1 MLTVYALS
9 NAQQAAQYYEQ
20 DNYYHK
26 GSMEAIAATHWWGQ
40 GAEQLGLSGY
50 VDPDRFAAMLRG
62 QINDDTLIQRVRHD
76 GGVGHKPGYD
86 LTFSAPKSVSML
98 AEIGQDARIYEAHNH
113 AVNAAL
119 DYMQSNA
126 AMYRQTVDAHTQ
138 IKPSDNLIVAKFRHD
153 TSRNVDETIDCQ
165 LHTHC
170 VVVNATQCDDGQWRS
185 LYEKPLFE
193 AKMLGGMIYRSQLAQ
208 SLKELGYDIE
218 KTREDGLFE
227 VKGFSRDQIEAF
239 SKRRVKIVEV
249 MTEWG
254 LFGAEAAQKANLVT
268 RQNKTPVNR
277 DKLHEHWQSRV
288 QELGIN
294 LDKMIASAS
303 LKSKSRPLSKSDPES
318 LADRALQYAMSHL
331 GERQSVFTKQAAC
344 KTALQYALGD
354 VQLQAID
361 NAMDR
366 FQEQDKLIYI
376 GKHNHLDLYT
386 TPKVIEQERHIV
398 NMMQAGKNEVDA
410 IASCEAVDLYLKDL
424 MATRSNVTKLTDCQM
439 KAIHFLSTT
448 TDRVVG
454 VQGYAGTGKT
464 TMLQSVCRL
473 AEQSGYQIRGAAPS
487 ASAADVLRSDTG
499 IKTETLSGLLLALNK
514 ENPPQDISDKP
525 ELIILDEASM
535 ASTHQMH
542 DLMKRADKLNK
553 RLMLVG
559 DQQQLPSVENGSPYA
574 LLQSEGM
581 ATAKLKQIM
590 RQKAKDLAYAVK
602 ETLHGDVE
610 YAMQAVGN
618 EAFIERHADGEA
630 VFSPD
635 STVNVIDHKQE
646 RLKTI
651 ADRYLAL
658 NEQQRDNTIVLLG
671 SNEDRSEVNTMIRD
685 GLQAK
690 GVVTGDQAECNIL
703 QSKGSTAIERTHIYN
718 YEPGDVV
725 RFNKAYRSLGIKR
738 YDYLKVVCLDSN
750 TGELVLDRKGHMIR
764 WQPQVS
770 AQSKGGAVD
779 VFTQDQRDLAAGDWI
794 RWTQNKKNQSIYN
807 TDTAQVVAV
816 KGNKA
821 QFKLKNNDIIELDL
835 TKPINRHWDY
845 AWSSTVYA
853 AQGKKANNVIAQLE
867 GANPNLT
874 NYRSFY
880 VTLSRAVNSI
890 HLYVDDLDKAVKTI
904 QNHTGEKSNATEFLV
919 AHQQQRQ
926 FDEHIKTAHL
936 KLDGHIH
943 EQPHEFE
950 RLVNLAQH
958 YVSASDQQPVHLV
971 AADFKDRQRLNALI
985 RHELKAA
992 GKLEQADYT
1001 ANSLRQYRVRSND
1014 DRMGWAQGMVVGFER
1029 GYKKYGIH
1037 KGEYFTVSD
1046 VPALGNDIVLK
1057 NDQGRSIKV
1066 DSTFLVDR
1074 QDKDVTICKLDQL
1087 PLAVGDAI
1095 TWRKTYQ
1102 KDGIYKHQQAIVSNI
1117 TSEAVTFELA
1127 NQQSITFKHND
1138 PKGMHWQYAYAQSL
1152 DVPAPKHYELG
1163 LAHLDE
1169 RTKSPARIR
1178 AILGAMGQ
1186 SQNEAHLYTH
1196 SQDYV
1201 VNQIN
1206 LATDQ
1211 RIDLQP
1217 HSDKTLQKDLYQ
1229 ALEQFEQSK
1238 KTVGKAWVSYFD
1250 NKQAGLATE
1259 DNLRNALIL
1268 DRAHAELADQIV
1280 TNEAFDKRQVEALG
1294 INTEHMQQKADKH
1307 KVNELINRYEQTQGV
1322 MQAYYAKA
1330 IATSMN
1336 DCNGEL
1342 YNRGIA
1348 KQAILTSADDYTR
1361 RLQRL
1366 KLTPQQRQDSRIVE
1380 AYFQYA
1386 QQARTMWQR
1395 INRSKENGV
1404 KPDRSH
1410 FTYASHICQLRNALA
1425 QTIVSQPKRFETAT
1439 NHLSSK
1445 SHDLIKKHAQQFQT
1459 ALAQQTQR
1467 KRALNTKDWR
1477 QVVHHDQKHW
1487 EQQRSITYQKSPKKI
1502 YWDKDSVLKA
1512 AMDKA
1517 EMIMSNL
1524 VEEQK
1529 NAKLSNGYKLVWGQ
1543 KHGSVHLHL
1552 SGTKQGLINDYERG
1566 IHGDIIHYYAQ
1577 RRGIDWYDALSEL
1590 ATETSLDPSQA
1601 SIKTVNVSP
1610 EEKAQKQKAI
1620 ADEQKRRYQTRQLA
1634 QTTWQQAQP
1643 IQGTLVETYLKKHR
1657 GLSGD
1662 ISGLEMRYHPAAP
1675 NKVYYKNGQVKVGER
1690 RPAMVVS
1697 FLDRHDEITGVQC
1710 TYLDKTTAN
1719 KDTTVKIGKNTI
1731 GQIWGSAGVIYKGG
1745 DDKVI
1750 ACEGAET
1757 AASLVAVQPKSSIYA
1772 TGGNM
1777 QNVGHYDFL
1786 THQHNNR
1793 QLYIAADN
1801 DLSFEAGSWR
1811 ATQAGARQLAK
1822 QGIQPMIAMPQAI
1835 KNQKTDY
1842 NDVLKRYDSKE
1853 VAKQFQASFAFGQQE
1868 IADDTQLIAIKP
1880 NDTNQIADT
1889 IGKSEQLYQLPE
1901 VAIKGRGKEKGEK
1914 TLGE

>member
-1 MLTVYALS
+1 MLTVYALT

-26 GSMEAIAATHWWGQ
+26 GSLEAIAATHWWGQ

-62 QINDDTLIQRVRHD
+62 QINDDTLIQRMRHD

-268 RQNKTPVNR
+268 RQNKTPVDR
-277 DKLHEHWQSRV
+277 DKLHEHWQTRV

-366 FQEQDKLIYI
+366 FQEQDKLIYV

-473 AEQSGYQIRGAAPS
+473 AEQSGYQIRGSAPS

-514 ENPPQDISDKP
+514 ENPPLDVSDKP

-690 GVVTGDQAECNIL
+690 GVVTGDQAECDIL
-703 QSKGSTAIERTHIYN
+703 QSKGLTAIERTHIYN

-779 VFTQDQRDLAAGDWI
+779 VFIQDQRGLAAGDWI

-867 GANPNLT
+867 GASPNLT

-904 QNHTGEKSNATEFLV
+904 QTHTGEKSNATEFLV

-950 RLVNLAQH
+950 RLVNLAKH
-958 YVSASDQQPVHLV
+958 YVKASRQQSVHLV
-971 AADFKDRQRLNALI
+971 AADFRDRQRLNALI
-985 RHELKAA
+985 RQELKDT
-992 GKLEQADYT
+992 GGIDETDYT
-1001 ANSLRQYRVRSND
+1001 KRALRPYRVRSND
-1014 DRMGWAQGMVVGFER
+1014 ERMTFNKGMVIGFER
-1029 GYKKYGIH
+1029 GYKRYGIH
-1037 KGEYFTVSD
+1037 KGDYLTVSD
-1046 VPALGNDIVLK
+1046 VPSLGNDIVLQ
-1057 NDQGRSIKV
+1057 NAQGQAIKV
-1066 DSTFLVDR
+1066 DSTFLVNR
-1074 QDKDVTICKLDQL
+1074 QDKDVMIYKLDQL
-1087 PLAVGDAI
+1087 PLAIGDAI

-1102 KDGIYKHQQAIVSNI
+1102 QDGIYKHQQAIVRDI

-1127 NQQSITFKHND
+1127 NQQSITVKHHD

-1178 AILGAMGQ
+1178 AILGAMG
-1186 SQNEAHLYTH
+1186 EAQTASHLYTH

-1201 VNQIN
+1201 INQIN

-1217 HSDKTLQKDLYQ
+1217 YAEQTLQKDLYQ
-1229 ALEQFEQSK
+1229 ALKQFEQSK
-1238 KTVGKAWVSYFD
+1238 KTVGKAWASYFN
-1250 NKQAGLATE
+1250 NKQTGLATE
-1259 DNLRNALIL
+1259 DNLKNALIL
-1268 DRAHAELADQIV
+1268 ERAQAELADQIV
-1280 TNEAFDKRQVEALG
+1280 IDKAFNKRQVEALG
-1294 INTEHMQQKADKH
+1294 INTEQMQQKADKH
-1307 KVNELINRYEQTQGV
+1307 KVNELIHRYEQTQGL
-1322 MQAYYAKA
+1322 MRGYYAHT
-1330 IATSMN
+1330 IAGRMQ
-1336 DCNGEL
+1336 DCSGEL
-1342 YNRGIA
+1342 HNRGIP
-1348 KQAILTSADDYTR
+1348 KHDILASANDYTG
-1361 RLQRL
+1361 RLERL
-1366 KLTPQQRQDSRIVE
+1366 KLTPSQRQSSRIVE
-1380 AYFQYA
+1380 AYLDYA

-1395 INRSKENGV
+1395 IGRSKDYGIT
-1404 KPDRSH
+1404 PDRSR
-1410 FTYASHICQLRNALA
+1410 FTFASHIGQLRNELA
-1425 QTIVSQPKRFETAT
+1425 QTIANDPQRFEALT
-1439 NHLSSK
+1439 
-1445 SHDLIKKHAQQFQT
+1445 SHFNPKTRQLINKHAQQFQMN
-1459 ALAQQTQR
+1459 LAQKT
-1467 KRALNTKDWR
+1467 KRRRVLNTRDWR
-1477 QVVHHDQKHW
+1477 QVIDDDQK
-1487 EQQRSITYQKSPKKI
+1487 QRVKQRTIDYQKAPKKV
-1502 YWDKDSVLKA
+1502 YWDKDTVLKA

-1517 EMIMSNL
+1517 ELILSNL

-1529 NAKLSNGYKLVWGQ
+1529 NAKLSNGYKLVWGS

-1566 IHGDIIHYYAQ
+1566 IHGDIIHYYAK

-1590 ATETSLDPSQA
+1590 ANETSLDPSQA

-1662 ISGLEMRYHPAAP
+1662 ISTLQVRYHPAAP

-1690 RPAMVVS
+1690 KPAMVVS
-1697 FLDRHDEITGVQC
+1697 FVNRDDEITGVQC

-1719 KDTTVKIGKNTI
+1719 KDTTIKIGKNTI
-1731 GQIWGSAGVIYKGG
+1731 GQIWGSAGVIYQGG
-1745 DDKVI
+1745 DDKII

-1757 AASLVAVQPKSSIYA
+1757 AASLVTAQPKSSIYA

-1786 THQHNNR
+1786 VKHNNNTAF
-1793 QLYIAADN
+1793 YIAADN

-1822 QGIQPMIAMPQAI
+1822 QDIQPMVAMPQAI

-1842 NDVLKRYDSKE
+1842 NDVLRRYDSKE

-1880 NDTNQIADT
+1880 NDTNQIAET
-1889 IGKSEQLYQLPE
+1889 IDKSEQLYQLPE
-1901 VAIKGRGKEKGEK
+1901 VVKERGKEKGERP
-1914 TLGE
+1914 LGS